1 MEFVFEERKGSGKA
15 STADVP
21 KFSAVKITVH
31 KSNKDTSRN
40 NIRLYAIFSPAAV
53 KEARW
58 IKGDRLVVGTDV
70 KSKCICFKR
79 DQECGFTI
87 GGSCFEKGR
96 GNANVQVSTSSDSPL
111 WSVIEKH
118 IGKWMPVTS
127 QGIMLI
133 AQTE

>member
-1 MEFVFEERKGSGKA
+1 MLELVSVDCKRKNV
-15 STADVP
+15 DVRSFANHSP
-21 KFSAVKITVH
+21 EVVT
-31 KSNKDTSRN
+31 RLCQM

-58 IKGDRLVVGTDV
+58 IKGDRLVVGSDA

-79 DQECGFTI
+79 DQECGFTL

-96 GNANVQVSTSSDSPL
+96 GNANLQVSTSSDSPL